1 MRRPSPA
8 LLLLPLALSL
18 AGCGNLERISR
29 VGRAPEMSPV
39 ANPTADPAWRPVSMP
54 MPAPQEEPP
63 PPPPPEQEDE
73 GLNRTQELL
82 IGGAGLVLL
91 FGIGW
96 AIVRDARSAAPVDN
110 EHPLEDPDRPKGSRT
125 PPQKRVKQ
133 GRAKAKAARQA
144 RKKNR

>member
-1 MRRPSPA
+1 MLVRLSCLFA
-8 LLLLPLALSL
+8 LCAALA
-18 AGCGNLERISR
+18 A
-29 VGRAPEMSPV
+29 PV
-39 ANPTADPAWRPVSMP
+39 ASAQDPFGPVP
-54 MPAPQEEPP
+54 QAPQPEPTP
-63 PPPPPEQEDE
+63 APPPEDEDE

-96 AIVRDARSAAPVDN
+96 AIVRDARSAAPVDS
-110 EHPLEDPDRPKGSRT
+110 EHPLADGDRPKGSRK
-125 PPQKRVKQ
+125 PPARRVKQ

>member
-1 MRRPSPA
+1 MTVLR
-8 LLLLPLALSL
+8 LLCLLVACAAL
-18 AGCGNLERISR
+18 AGSAGAS
-29 VGRAPEMSPV
+29 VAAAQDPFGPV
-39 ANPTADPAWRPVSMP
+39 P
-54 MPAPQEEPP
+54 PAPQEEPP
-63 PPPPPEQEDE
+63 PPPPPTEEDE

-96 AIVRDARSAAPVDN
+96 AIVRDARSAAPVDA
-110 EHPLEDPDRPKGSRT
+110 EHPLDDSDRPKGSRK
-125 PPQKRVKQ
+125 PPSRRVKQ

>member
-1 MRRPSPA
+1 VTVLRLLCLLVACAA
-8 LLLLPLALSL
+8 LVGS
-18 AGCGNLERISR
+18 AGASVAAAQDPFGP
-29 VGRAPEMSPV
+29 VPQAPPEE
-39 ANPTADPAWRPVSMP
+39 
-54 MPAPQEEPP
+54 PAPAA
-63 PPPPPEQEDE
+63 PPEEDE

-110 EHPLEDPDRPKGSRT
+110 EHPLEDPDRPKGSRK
-125 PPQKRVKQ
+125 PPSQRVKQ
-133 GRAKAKAARQA
+133 NRSKAKAARRA

>member
-1 MRRPSPA
+1 MYPSGWVCTDR
-8 LLLLPLALSL
+8 L
-18 AGCGNLERISR
+18 
-29 VGRAPEMSPV
+29 
-39 ANPTADPAWRPVSMP
+39 TRPVTVLRLLCLLVACGALIGSAGASVAAATDTFGP
-54 MPAPQEEPP
+54 VPQAPPEEPAPA
-63 PPPPPEQEDE
+63 PPPEQEDE

>member
-1 MRRPSPA
+1 VTVVRLLCLLVLCAA
-8 LLLLPLALSL
+8 LSGAAGAPLA
-18 AGCGNLERISR
+18 AAQDPFG
-29 VGRAPEMSPV
+29 PV
-39 ANPTADPAWRPVSMP
+39 P
-54 MPAPQEEPP
+54 PAPPQEPP
-63 PPPPPEQEDE
+63 PAPPPTEEDE

-96 AIVRDARSAAPVDN
+96 AIVRDARSAAPVDRDR
-110 EHPLEDPDRPKGSRT
+110 PLEDRDRPKGSRK
-125 PPQKRVKQ
+125 PPARRVRQ

>member
-1 MRRPSPA
+1 VTVLRLLCLLAACAALIGAAGASVAAAQDPFGPVPQAPPQAPA
-8 LLLLPLALSL
+8 PAP
-18 AGCGNLERISR
+18 
-29 VGRAPEMSPV
+29 APE
-39 ANPTADPAWRPVSMP
+39 
-54 MPAPQEEPP
+54 Q
-63 PPPPPEQEDE
+63 QDE

-96 AIVRDARSAAPVDN
+96 AIVRDARSAAPVDD
-110 EHPLEDPDRPKGSRT
+110 EHPLEDPDRPKGSRK
-125 PPQKRVKQ
+125 PSAKRVKQ

>member
-1 MRRPSPA
+1 MIVVR
-8 LLLLPLALSL
+8 LLCLLVFCAALSGTV
-18 AGCGNLERISR
+18 A
-29 VGRAPEMSPV
+29 VPV
-39 ANPTADPAWRPVSMP
+39 AAAQDPFGPIPQSPPEEQAP
-54 MPAPQEEPP
+54 PAPP
-63 PPPPPEQEDE
+63 QEDDG

-96 AIVRDARSAAPVDN
+96 AIVRDARSAAPVDAK
-110 EHPLEDPDRPKGSRT
+110 HPVDDAERPKGSRK
-125 PPQKRVKQ
+125 PPAQRVRH

>member
-1 MRRPSPA
+1 MYPSR
-8 LLLLPLALSL
+8 SV
-18 AGCGNLERISR
+18 RT
-29 VGRAPEMSPV
+29 GRL
-39 ANPTADPAWRPVSMP
+39 TRPVTVVRLLCLLVACAALIGSAGASVAAAQDP
-54 MPAPQEEPP
+54 FGPVPPAPQEEPP
-63 PPPPPEQEDE
+63 PAPAPEQEDE

-96 AIVRDARSAAPVDN
+96 AIVRDARSAAPVDD
-110 EHPLEDPDRPKGSRT
+110 EHPLADPDRPKGSRK
-125 PPQKRVKQ
+125 PPKQRVKQ

>member
-1 MRRPSPA
+1 VTVLR
-8 LLLLPLALSL
+8 LLCLLVATAAL
-18 AGCGNLERISR
+18 AGSAGVS
-29 VGRAPEMSPV
+29 VAAAQDPFGPV
-39 ANPTADPAWRPVSMP
+39 P
-54 MPAPQEEPP
+54 PAPQEEPP
-63 PPPPPEQEDE
+63 PPPPPEEEDD

-96 AIVRDARSAAPVDN
+96 AIVRDARSAAPVDA
-110 EHPLEDPDRPKGSRT
+110 EHPMEDPDRPKGSRK
-125 PPQKRVKQ
+125 PPKQRVKQ